1 MGAVDLPLLFA
12 HQKQVMPDPKFA
24 RKNGRGYEYGH
35 IKLDY
40 TTGAQKYVPVGKAKT
55 LAEAMTLNGME
66 ALACSGNS

>member
-1 MGAVDLPLLFA
+1 
-12 HQKQVMPDPKFA
+12 MPDPKFA

-40 TTGAQKYVPVGKAKT
+40 STGAQEYVPLGKAKT